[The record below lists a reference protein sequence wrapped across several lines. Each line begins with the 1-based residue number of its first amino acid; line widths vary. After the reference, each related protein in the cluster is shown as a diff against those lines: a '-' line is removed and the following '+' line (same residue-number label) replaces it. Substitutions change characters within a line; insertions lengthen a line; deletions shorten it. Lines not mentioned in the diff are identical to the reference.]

1 MPDATPPPE
10 SAPASGAT
18 CLLVDCG
25 FSELATNLVLS
36 RHQLIEMYLVLA
48 MIELSGEAT
57 NTNFIVFGFTQSG
70 LEPTIYCTRGE
81 HTITPL
87 MWLTLEW
94 SRYLVL
100 TAGVSLE

>member
-25 FSELATNLVLS
+25 FSELATSLVLS

-48 MIELSGEAT
+48 MIELKISSLSIKQLSLP
-57 NTNFIVFGFTQSG
+57 N
-70 LEPTIYCTRGE
+70 
-81 HTITPL
+81 PL
-87 MWLTLEW
+87 Y
-94 SRYLVL
+94 SYYLQCI
-100 TAGVSLE
+100 